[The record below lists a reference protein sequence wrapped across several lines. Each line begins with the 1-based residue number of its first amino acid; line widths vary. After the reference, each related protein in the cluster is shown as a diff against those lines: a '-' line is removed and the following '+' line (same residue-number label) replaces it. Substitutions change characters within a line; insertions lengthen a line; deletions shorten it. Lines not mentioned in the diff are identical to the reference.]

1 MSNQQD
7 DLHRKEMVEK
17 RQMFKKRLDSI
28 TPQLFF
34 QFLDEKNVTSKC
46 LGCGAEGLQETA
58 TSGKTDMARLHSG
71 KASVEFVTYFRFEPG
86 HPGDSDQNYY
96 YKSSC
101 ENCGFVTMHAVTPV
115 LKWVSL
121 QAQVGEPNDV

>member
-1 MSNQQD
+1 MNNQQD
-7 DLHRKEMVEK
+7 DTYRKEMEDK
-17 RQMFKKRLDSI
+17 RQAFKYRLESI

-34 QFLDEKNVTSKC
+34 RFLDAKNVTGKC
-46 LGCGAEGLQETA
+46 LSCGADGLQETA
-58 TSGKTDMARLHSG
+58 TSGKTDLASLCSG
-71 KASVEFVTYFRFEPG
+71 KADVEFVTYFRLEPG

-115 LKWVSL
+115 LRWIDSQE
-121 QAQVGEPNDV
+121 QAGGAKDV

>member
-7 DLHRKEMVEK
+7 DIHRKEMEEK
-17 RQMFKKRLDSI
+17 RQMFKKRLESI

-34 QFLDEKNVTSKC
+34 RFLDAKNVTSKC
-46 LGCGAEGLQETA
+46 HGCGADDSQETA
-58 TSGKTDMARLHSG
+58 TSGKTDLASLHSG
-71 KASVEFVTYFRFEPG
+71 KASVEFVTYFRLEPG

-115 LKWVSL
+115 LRWIDSQE
-121 QAQVGEPNDV
+121 QAGEPDDV